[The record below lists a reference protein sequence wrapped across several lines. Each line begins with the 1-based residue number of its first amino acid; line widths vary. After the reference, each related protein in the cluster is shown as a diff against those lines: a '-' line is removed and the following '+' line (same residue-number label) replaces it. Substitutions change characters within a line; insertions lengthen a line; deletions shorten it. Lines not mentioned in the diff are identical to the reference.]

1 MKNVM
6 KLICTMLLT
15 MTVQSV
21 LLAQDFFP
29 EGTKWTEI
37 RLDTL
42 MYDSWYSK
50 SGDEWVPNFETVE
63 YYVKGDSVSKWPDI
77 QRRYSCVFTTGP
89 LQIFVLSKRRSTGR
103 EALSFH
109 VGSF

>member
-50 SGDEWVPNFETVE
+50 SGNEWVPNLSDEVE
-63 YYVKGDSVSKWPDI
+63 CRQRAVLSGRDRIQCDKLYPSSYVWYDREDRKRSL
-77 QRRYSCVFTTGP
+77 RRY
-89 LQIFVLSKRRSTGR
+89 
-103 EALSFH
+103 EAIAIC
-109 VGSF
+109 

>member
-37 RLDTL
+37 RL
-42 MYDSWYSK
+42 
-50 SGDEWVPNFETVE
+50 EP
-63 YYVKGDSVSKWPDI
+63 
-77 QRRYSCVFTTGP
+77 
-89 LQIFVLSKRRSTGR
+89 
-103 EALSFH
+103 
-109 VGSF
+109 